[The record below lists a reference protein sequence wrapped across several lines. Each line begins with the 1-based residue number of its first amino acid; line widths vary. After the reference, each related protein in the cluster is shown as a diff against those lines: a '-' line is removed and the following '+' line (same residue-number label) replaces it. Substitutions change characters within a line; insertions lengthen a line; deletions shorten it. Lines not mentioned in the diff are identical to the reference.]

1 MDDDHLVQ
9 TKQND
14 TVDVNF
20 GAGKVSSKK
29 RRNETPQN
37 PKGKNGNSSAPIG
50 KKQRPIS
57 GEEVRDSHGENQDG
71 GSSLENGSEGEQTA

>member
-1 MDDDHLVQ
+1 MGVAPVLDDDHLVQ

-14 TVDVNF
+14 TVDANF

-37 PKGKNGNSSAPIG
+37 PKGKTEIHRLPLERNKGRFQEG
-50 KKQRPIS
+50 K
-57 GEEVRDSHGENQDG
+57 
-71 GSSLENGSEGEQTA
+71 